1 MMMKIPDNDSC
12 PALPGDDLIPLEVL
26 EEVTPMLRAVAHP
39 IRLRILDYLRKEGEP
54 RSVSDIEQA
63 CGVQQ
68 AVASQQLRI
77 LKDQGVLSGRRQGNY
92 MLYSIAAP
100 SVLHILSCIRSHHA
114 DKLGG
119 T

>member
-1 MMMKIPDNDSC
+1 MKLSDTKAC
-12 PALPGDDLIPLEVL
+12 PVLPGDDLIPLEVL

-39 IRLRILDYLRKEGEP
+39 TRLRILDYLRKEGEP

-68 AVASQQLRI
+68 AVTSQQLRI
-77 LKDQGVLSGRRQGNY
+77 LKDQGVISGRRQGNH

-100 SVLHILSCIRSHHA
+100 SILHILSCIRSHHA
-114 DKLGG
+114 DKLRG